1 MDVAI
6 RLCTQQ
12 AQVENYPIPEHMK
25 FYSVCPS
32 NDRKLPEVREF
43 ASFSSSGFRI
53 SFSLCISYWR
63 KLEALHKLMK
73 LIKSVRT
80 SRLNF

>member
-1 MDVAI
+1 MDVAM
-6 RLCTQQ
+6 RLCMQQ
-12 AQVENYPIPEHMK
+12 AQVENYLRPEHMN

-32 NDRKLPEVREF
+32 NDRKLPKVREF